1 MKSAN
6 SDTHPLSKKRQL
18 LGAML
23 TERGLMQ
30 HKEDVLSR
38 YGVTRI
44 RDLDGRQLDEMI
56 DGLKLVQKADVPPD
70 MRRAR
75 SIVLSLLDD
84 MGIKA
89 KNGNWQPVNDYL
101 MQPRIAGKVLPQMT
115 LEELKTCAKRLR
127 AVKKWRAE
135 KAEDMERL
143 AREN

>member
-1 MKSAN
+1 
-6 SDTHPLSKKRQL
+6 
-18 LGAML
+18 ML